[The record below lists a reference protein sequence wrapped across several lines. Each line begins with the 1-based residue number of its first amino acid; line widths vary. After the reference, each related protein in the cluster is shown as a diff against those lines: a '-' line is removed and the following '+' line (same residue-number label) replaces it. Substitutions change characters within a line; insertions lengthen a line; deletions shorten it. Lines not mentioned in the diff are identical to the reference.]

1 MEINTGDTN
10 INFNNTTSAFD
21 SLLVT
26 VAGNDY
32 FDVKALQKIQTEE
45 LRDAFYDW
53 ASDEFLTEDEE
64 DKSVTSEIIQG
75 LEEYRESWENFNTKE
90 LKKDAIKAQIEKLEK
105 NTIYELTLEEAVDN
119 KKKIEALKAQ
129 LSQIQ

>member
-10 INFNNTTSAFD
+10 INFNNATSAFD

-75 LEEYRESWENFNTKE
+75 FEEYRESWENFNTKE